1 MLLKFD
7 IHCDDHT
14 NEPSYR
20 VFLNEDLLA
29 ERDYV
34 IPDDRFSHYKF
45 LCDVNLQQGNN
56 VINIESLDGPSFTI
70 KKLAY
75 NDKTIDGV
83 WVNEGNFNYEN

>member
-70 KKLAY
+70 KKLAC

>member
-75 NDKTIDGV
+75 NDKTIDCV